1 MALCYV
7 CIQVLVSLNTDSFQD
22 VLFILMLVLNTVYSS
37 INAVAQTS
45 FLGNIGRFPPAYIGS
60 ANDGIGLGGIL
71 PAVTSIVIL
80 GKRLLTRIS
89 IIIHPLLRFGC
100 PALAG
105 GRGGRGLLP
114 ADPGGP
120 GPRPPHRHCHA
131 LLQAPRLRGR
141 GGLVSGGLWPRV
153 EVSVTC

>member
-1 MALCYV
+1 MALCYI

-71 PAVTSIVIL
+71 PAVISIVIL
-80 GKRLLTRIS
+80 GKTLLTHIS
-89 IIIHPLLRFGC
+89 IIIHP
-100 PALAG
+100 ATQ
-105 GRGGRGLLP
+105 
-114 ADPGGP
+114 DWM
-120 GPRPPHRHCHA
+120 PRPGWWA
-131 LLQAPRLRGR
+131 WW
-141 GGLVSGGLWPRV
+141 LWPAP
-153 EVSVTC
+153 C